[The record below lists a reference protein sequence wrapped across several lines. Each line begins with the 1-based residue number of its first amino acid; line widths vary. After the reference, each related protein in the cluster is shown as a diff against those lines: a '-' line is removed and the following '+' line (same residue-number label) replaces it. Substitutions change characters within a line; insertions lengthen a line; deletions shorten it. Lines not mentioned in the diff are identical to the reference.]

1 MNELIKK
8 YQRQQV
14 EEFLKHNPD
23 LRKIK
28 ALDLKI
34 AQAKKKYVEELKYK

>member
-1 MNELIKK
+1 MQELIKK

-14 EEFLKHNPD
+14 EEFMKNNPD

-28 ALDLKI
+28 ALDLNI
-34 AQAKKKYVEELKYK
+34 AQVKKKYVEELMYK